1 MRSRRLM
8 CKSPGRMNL
17 LGVLI
22 GLVPAVLP
30 AIASGATVTI
40 VCGGVV
46 GSFEPC
52 REGAQTWAQASGH
65 EVRVIRSTPG
75 NSAARRLSR
84 DLLAAQ
90 ADDVDVLEIHMDSAG
105 MLAKYLIDLKS
116 IAGVSK
122 GHFPTALEAFTV
134 DGRLVGLPWYLGVG
148 RLFYR
153 RDLLE
158 KYELRIPQT
167 WEELATSAHIVQ
179 DGERAAGHREFWGY
193 VFQGRASEELTD
205 NAVEWFTSYGGPGI
219 VATDGSVVVDDPIN
233 KTALTQAVS
242 WPGSIAPPSV
252 LTMEHAESIRF
263 FTDGNAAF
271 LRYYPSGL
279 IRSEDPTSLVRGR
292 VGMADLPEGAPEGR
306 HPLVLSGFG
315 LAVSRYSRVPDLA
328 SDLVAWLTGPAE
340 EKRRALS
347 AGFDPSR
354 PALYEE
360 PDLVAAHPQFP
371 VLRVALNV
379 AVPGPAHIIGTKFDR
394 ASEVVWEAVHRAL
407 SHREPPSTA
416 LDGAAA
422 TLRRMSASS
431 S

>member
-30 AIASGATVTI
+30 AIASGAAVTI

-52 REGAQTWAQASGH
+52 REGAQAWAQASGH

-167 WEELATSAHIVQ
+167 WEELATSARIVQ

-252 LTMEHAESIRF
+252 LTMERAESIRF

-279 IRSEDPTSLVRGR
+279 VRSEDPTSLVRGR

-315 LAVSRYSRVPDLA
+315 LAVSRPRPGQRSRRLAHRPRGGETSRAVCRVRPEPPGALRGSRAGGGTSPVPGA
-328 SDLVAWLTGPAE
+328 AHCTRCGGARPGPHHRHKIRPG
-340 EKRRALS
+340 KRGSLGGRPSGA
-347 AGFDPSR
+347 FPSR
-354 PALYEE
+354 
-360 PDLVAAHPQFP
+360 
-371 VLRVALNV
+371 
-379 AVPGPAHIIGTKFDR
+379 
-394 ASEVVWEAVHRAL
+394 ASIY
-407 SHREPPSTA
+407 
-416 LDGAAA
+416 GA
-422 TLRRMSASS
+422 
-431 S
+431 

>member
-30 AIASGATVTI
+30 AIASGAAVTI

-52 REGAQTWAQASGH
+52 REGAQAWAQASGH

-167 WEELATSAHIVQ
+167 WEELATSARIVQ

-252 LTMEHAESIRF
+252 LTMERAESIRF

-271 LRYYPSGL
+271 LRYYPRGWYVAKTRQASCAVGL
-279 IRSEDPTSLVRGR
+279 EWPIYPRERQRDVIRSCS
-292 VGMADLPEGAPEGR
+292 A
-306 HPLVLSGFG
+306 
-315 LAVSRYSRVPDLA
+315 A
-328 SDLVAWLTGPAE
+328 SA
-340 EKRRALS
+340 
-347 AGFDPSR
+347 
-354 PALYEE
+354 
-360 PDLVAAHPQFP
+360 
-371 VLRVALNV
+371 
-379 AVPGPAHIIGTKFDR
+379 
-394 ASEVVWEAVHRAL
+394 
-407 SHREPPSTA
+407 
-416 LDGAAA
+416 
-422 TLRRMSASS
+422 
-431 S
+431 